1 MALFGKK
8 IKTKEVK
15 PAAAAVKE
23 TVEAVKDQSIS
34 KAALAVVLPALL
46 VQPRISEKAGHL
58 VNLNKYVFKVKPSAN
73 KVEVRKAVQA
83 AYKVKVVNVNMIN
96 VKGKKRNY
104 GRTVGRTSG
113 FKKAI
118 VTLKKGDKIEGL
130 TDVV

>member
-1 MALFGKK
+1 MALFGKRTK
-8 IKTKEVK
+8 IKEVK
-15 PAAAAVKE
+15 PAAAVVKE
-23 TVEAVKDQSIS
+23 AVETVKDPVAD

-58 VNLNKYVFKVKPSAN
+58 VNLNKYVFMVKPFAN

-83 AYKVKVVNVNMIN
+83 AYKVRVVNVNMIN
-96 VKGKKRNY
+96 VRGKKRKY